1 MSIKRNLTA
10 LLISDGATRAG
21 GAMTTTAMPFIVL
34 GIGGAEAALAA
45 VATAIMIPQLV
56 ALVVGG
62 VLADR
67 MPRQRLMFVADIIQA
82 VALGLLAVLFVA
94 GDATVT
100 VIIVLSAVRGIG
112 MGLFMPASDGIM
124 PQIVDLADLARA
136 NSLRRFIETTAQ
148 VGGALLG
155 GALVGFLGGGTALW
169 VITSMF
175 VVGALARLAMI
186 GIRPQHVGGEGM
198 VEAAINGWREF
209 ASRRWLWSIVVG
221 FAVVNAFEYGYLGVL
236 GPMYVEEHYDGAASW
251 GLIGAAMAAGAAL
264 GAVVAFKWR
273 PKRPLVAGLVSAG
286 VLALGPLSLAVSP
299 ILAGGVIG
307 AGIAGVGVEIFGIF
321 WVTVVQQRIPGEAL
335 SRVFS
340 LDAIGS
346 FAVMPLGPVIASV
359 VVAKI
364 GVTPGLYAT
373 SFVMIAMVVLMLLV
387 PDVRRMGQPEAVVSR
402 G

>member
-10 LLISDGATRAG
+10 LLVSDGATRAG

-45 VATAIMIPQLV
+45 VATAIMVPQLI
-56 ALVVGG
+56 ALVIGG

-82 VALGLLAVLFVA
+82 ASIATLAVMFIA

-100 VIIVLSAVRGIG
+100 AIIVLSAIRGVG

-124 PQIVDLADLARA
+124 PQIVDLADLGRA
-136 NSLRRFIETTAQ
+136 NSLRRFVETITQ
-148 VGGALLG
+148 IGGALLG
-155 GALVGFLGGGTALW
+155 GVAVGFLGAATALW
-169 VITSMF
+169 LIAALF
-175 VVGALARLAMI
+175 IVGALARLAMI
-186 GIRPQHVGGEGM
+186 GIRPQHDGGEGM
-198 VEAAINGWREF
+198 IEAAINGWREF

-236 GPMYVEEHYDGAASW
+236 GPMYVEEHFDGATSW

-264 GAVVAFKWR
+264 GAIVAFKWR
-273 PKRPLVAGLVSAG
+273 PQRPLVAGLVSAG

-299 ILAGGVIG
+299 VLAGGVIG
-307 AGIAGVGVEIFGIF
+307 AGIAGIGVEVFGIF
-321 WVTVVQQRIPGEAL
+321 WVTVVQQQIPGEAL

-346 FAVMPLGPVIASV
+346 FVVMPIGPIIASV
-359 VVAKI
+359 VVARI

-373 SFVMIAMVVLMLLV
+373 SFVMLLMVVLMLLV
-387 PDVRRMGQPEAVVSR
+387 PDVRAMRQPGAVVSR